1 MVRKLISEFVGTMLL
16 VVFGCGVAVAA
27 NTYVASIFGAG
38 LPFTIVAIALAFGLI
53 LTALVYTI
61 GNVSGC
67 HVNPAVSIA
76 MAIDKRMNVIEC
88 IEYIVVQI
96 LGAIVGSIVLA
107 MIFGSYQSLGAN
119 GFDALSALPNLTTMP
134 VAILV
139 EIILTFT
146 FVLVVLA
153 VTAKKD
159 NHSNGLIIG
168 LTLTLV
174 HIMGLPFTGTSVNP
188 ARSIGPAL
196 FTGGEA
202 FAQVWVFVVAPIA
215 GAILA
220 ALFYKFVI
228 KSYEEETKVEEDME
242 DVVIEKKVKPEPK
255 KTTTKKSAPKK
266 APVKQTKIKKDN

>member
-1 MVRKLISEFVGTMLL
+1 MG
-16 VVFGCGVAVAA
+16 
-27 NTYVASIFGAG
+27 
-38 LPFTIVAIALAFGLI
+38 
-53 LTALVYTI
+53 
-61 GNVSGC
+61 
-67 HVNPAVSIA
+67 
-76 MAIDKRMNVIEC
+76 
-88 IEYIVVQI
+88 
-96 LGAIVGSIVLA
+96 
-107 MIFGSYQSLGAN
+107 
-119 GFDALSALPNLTTMP
+119 
-134 VAILV
+134 
-139 EIILTFT
+139 
-146 FVLVVLA
+146 LA

-242 DVVIEKKVKPEPK
+242 DVVMEKKVKPEPK